1 MKIKIDEN
9 AGPISGPFGWFW
21 WSNMLLQGKK
31 PLTILNP
38 MEYIIGYD
46 RL

>member
-1 MKIKIDEN
+1 MKTL
-9 AGPISGPFGWFW
+9 GPISGPVR
-21 WSNMLLQGKK
+21 MILMIQHATPGKK